1 MLKRIL
7 CILSFYDTEPTEIYQ
22 GIIWTIIFPG
32 IYLAEH
38 GNNTWIAVL
47 SVLIGLSSIRA
58 ACQCDLLF
66 RKNMALAVFIMSL
79 LALFMFVNSGMLPK
93 SPSHW
98 MWILVSMNALFNL
111 IAITNHYIKNGDL

>member
-22 GIIWTIIFPG
+22 GLIWAIIFPAV
-32 IYLAEH
+32 YLAEH
-38 GNNTWIAVL
+38 GGNTWIVVL
-47 SVLIGLSSIRA
+47 SVLIGLSSIKA
-58 ACQCDLLF
+58 ACQCQLLF

-79 LALFMFVNSGMLPK
+79 LSLFMFFNCGMLLK

-98 MWILVSMNALFNL
+98 MWILVSINAFFNL
-111 IAITNHYIKNGDL
+111 IAITNHYVKNGDL